1 MGAGRRA
8 LGAEVEEPVKRNPKT
23 RFYQVRVAKGTEWAR
38 IWITDDGCISIVSDY
53 GNFGYW
59 FGSPGCEFR
68 KFLTGCD
75 DYYLSNKFRDGE
87 TEFDEQATRRA
98 ARDLVLRNRRD
109 GSLTKEQAHDEWER
123 VCAVDWGDEYQR
135 SRWYFEETKLA
146 DYGACEIL
154 KYRTPMQVQMFVK
167 HLWPLFIAEL
177 KAELR
182 EEAAAQQVEFVD

>member
-1 MGAGRRA
+1 M
-8 LGAEVEEPVKRNPKT
+8 KRKPKT
-23 RFYQVRVAKGTEWAR
+23 RFYQVRVEKGTEWAR

-75 DYYLSNKFRDGE
+75 DSYLSNKFRDGE
-87 TEFDEQATRRA
+87 EEFDEKATRRN

-109 GSLTKEQAHDEWER
+109 GTLTKEAAQDEWR
-123 VCAVDWGDEYQR
+123 LVCEVDWGDEYQR
-135 SRWYFEETKLA
+135 ARWYFEETKLA

-154 KYRTPMQVQMFVK
+154 RYRTPMRVQMFVK

-177 KAELR
+177 ETELAA
-182 EEAAAQQVEFVD
+182 EAALTHPGFVD